1 MNIIKKIQL
10 SILKFYIL
18 GYDEKKCSPHEVL
31 TFFNTTSNE
40 QLCMTYWTFF
50 LKYNVASVNQ
60 SSCTFQS
67 IAAPLFLDLT
77 LEYFGMRKGLCS
89 IQ

>member
-1 MNIIKKIQL
+1 MMK
-10 SILKFYIL
+10 
-18 GYDEKKCSPHEVL
+18 KKCSPHEVL

-40 QLCMTYWTFF
+40 TSYEILDLFF
-50 LKYNVASVNQ
+50 FFFKYNVASVNQ
-60 SSCTFQS
+60 SLCTFQS

-77 LEYFGMRKGLCS
+77 LEYFGMREGLCS

>member
-31 TFFNTTSNE
+31 TFLI
-40 QLCMTYWTFF
+40 QLQMNSY
-50 LKYNVASVNQ
+50 V
-60 SSCTFQS
+60 
-67 IAAPLFLDLT
+67 
-77 LEYFGMRKGLCS
+77 
-89 IQ
+89 